1 MVAGSLA
8 HSIKSSNSA
17 ASCGRCALGSSEH
30 FSRPIDTAARHTE
43 QVYSVIGGEEP
54 LPSIEEVSTSWKRSA
69 QRYGVNPE
77 TNEAPRILT
86 LPELGKL
93 RQPLDEFIFSAQEEI
108 DRLYRMVRDAGY
120 TILLCNTAGVAV
132 EHRGEEAEADQ
143 FRYWGT
149 WLGGVWSEELEGTN
163 GIGTCI
169 IEERPITIHRGQHF
183 RSRNKDLSCSGAPIF
198 DVDGRLI
205 AVLDV
210 SAIDPG
216 RSERAHALT
225 GALTV
230 KSARAIEERFFRE
243 RFRRQWIVA
252 IALPEGSVT
261 GMLLAVDGSQRIIG
275 ADRVARRTLHIEDET
290 LRADLSLWSFFLN
303 NADLF
308 RRNNQVDIPARLV
321 LHGGNAIW
329 SALVTPP
336 ERALGHTRD
345 PMKLALHT
353 RPRLDLMSALKSTA
367 PIPPSRGGL
376 SPGAMR
382 RVREYVEAHLNERIQ
397 LTELAA
403 VAGLSVYHFAREF
416 KHSVGVTPHYYIVQS
431 RVEQAQAMLAHTDL
445 SVAEIAL
452 AAGYSDQS
460 HLTRQFRQILGTTPR
475 NFRWSQ
481 R

>member
-1 MVAGSLA
+1 M
-8 HSIKSSNSA
+8 
-17 ASCGRCALGSSEH
+17 RSSERP
-30 FSRPIDTAARHTE
+30 SKPIDTAAQHTE
-43 QVYSVIGGEEP
+43 HVYSVVGGKEP
-54 LPSIEEVSTSWKRSA
+54 LPSVEEVSASWNRSA
-69 QRYGVNPE
+69 HMYGVNPE
-77 TNEAPRILT
+77 RSEAPCILT
-86 LPELGKL
+86 LPELRKL

-143 FRYWGT
+143 FRHWGT
-149 WLGGVWSEELEGTN
+149 WLGGAWSEDLEGTN

-169 IEERPITIHRGQHF
+169 IEERPITVHRGQHF

-205 AVLDV
+205 AVLDI

-216 RSERAHALT
+216 RSEQAHALT

-252 IALPEGSVT
+252 IAPPEESVP
-261 GMLLAVDGSQRIIG
+261 GMLLAVDGSQCIVG
-275 ADRVARRTLHIEDET
+275 ADRVARRTLHLEDET
-290 LRADLSLWSFFLN
+290 LRAGLSLWSFFLT

-308 RRNNQVDIPARLV
+308 RRKNQIDIPARLV
-321 LHGGNAIW
+321 LHGGNDIW
-329 SALVTPP
+329 SVLVTPP
-336 ERALGHTRD
+336 ERAAGHPHD
-345 PMKLALHT
+345 PMNFALHT
-353 RPRLDLMSALKSTA
+353 RPRLDLMCALKRTA
-367 PIPPSRGGL
+367 PIPRVRGGL

-382 RVREYVEAHLNERIQ
+382 RVREYVEAHLNERLP

-403 VAGLSVYHFAREF
+403 VAELSVYHFAREF
-416 KHSVGVTPHYYIVQS
+416 KHSVGVTPHYYIVQR
-431 RVEQAQAMLAHTDL
+431 RVEQAQAMLTRTDL

-460 HLTRQFRQILGTTPR
+460 QLTRQFRQILGTTPTD
-475 NFRWSQ
+475 FRWLQ